1 MVTRI
6 MKKVKLIEYVALIL
20 ALTAFLLV
28 AGKYSNEFIL
38 DHYTAYKESAHQVA
52 IEKERQ
58 AYVCSE
64 RELTIPISGGK
75 VCRPKVPDS
84 IYRDIFDT
92 YSFSSGGKEQ
102 IYSLFSNGDME
113 SANQILQDSIPI
125 ERYDDINTEGNITWT
140 EDPAGERYWRFLFY
154 GFRPMR
160 HLFFAFDQTYDK
172 AYLEKVREITVSF
185 LKDGMDKPHSWDDF
199 NGVSFRTMFLVKIWW
214 ELRENNMLTYN
225 LSEDLLTA
233 IEKHSE
239 FLVNPNHYDK
249 GYNHGLNET
258 AALYLVAVNFPDF
271 LHASEWLE
279 LSKDRLGD
287 SLVTIVDTDGVLIE
301 NSPYYHFYTLEKYWE
316 LYSFAQKQNV
326 PISDIFNNRLQQ
338 MISYATYILQPNKD
352 IPLLGASLKRKIS
365 YWGIYKDIAQSF
377 PELKY
382 VLTNGTEGKEP
393 SKLNMIYPESG
404 EVIMRSGWGEEE
416 EFEAQ
421 TQVIFDFGPYRTLHS
436 DFDALSFSLYAE
448 GINLMP
454 DAGLY
459 AYEES
464 EYKDYFH
471 GTASHNTVV
480 VDDLDQTKGTAVR
493 GDFKE
498 TKDYVSQSAEHELY
512 KGVSHKRSGILI
524 GKKYLLI
531 LDKLTSEEEHTYK
544 QLFHLFPGARIT
556 TSGTAVKVFAP
567 SEDGEKEVMNIF
579 QIVPESISLNS
590 VIGQTSPPNGW
601 CAEEYA
607 KAIPCYSLE
616 YIQKSQNVTY
626 ATLIEI
632 GEHDTHL
639 QYSYDGKSI
648 KINDSSQTIDIDVTD
663 IEGVNGG
670 VTSVNN
676 ASIEIEKSSL
686 DILKPENWVV
696 TEKNKNFGQLESVSG
711 LISLNTNA
719 IGSSF
724 YANSPVNLDLSD
736 KNILIKMRVLERK
749 NVEKLGIV
757 LSTNNWQGYVRTD
770 LKNSYREEYDG
781 EWLTISLGKGLQRE
795 TGGQW
800 RQYGAGFDWAHI
812 DAIRIELGTVVQK
825 TATLQLAEIALTPVG
840 KEGEVIL
847 IFDDGYESILPA
859 IALMNEYGFKG
870 NLAVIADRVIG
881 NERGYLSLKQLK
893 QIKDEYGWDLIN
905 HSRHHVNAIE
915 TYINNDDIDGFAAD
929 LLAGAKFLI
938 KNDLNTTP
946 NWYIYPHGAT
956 NKAIKDVVG
965 KYYSFAR
972 TTINQP
978 ETYPFGDPLGVKTI
992 SADSSESFGIKAF
1005 VPVSELE
1012 SAIIDAKTYKLPLF
1026 ITFHRINSLP
1036 SDKPGYKLSEF
1047 KKLIDF
1053 IKKEN
1058 IKVKT
1063 LREFDSDNGIEQR
1076 SLTFVQNQPPQLQLN
1091 IEIKNLSIFKRLS
1104 YSVGYMLSFFKP
1116 SF

>member
-1 MVTRI
+1 
-6 MKKVKLIEYVALIL
+6 
-20 ALTAFLLV
+20 
-28 AGKYSNEFIL
+28 
-38 DHYTAYKESAHQVA
+38 
-52 IEKERQ
+52 
-58 AYVCSE
+58 
-64 RELTIPISGGK
+64 
-75 VCRPKVPDS
+75 
-84 IYRDIFDT
+84 
-92 YSFSSGGKEQ
+92 
-102 IYSLFSNGDME
+102 
-113 SANQILQDSIPI
+113 
-125 ERYDDINTEGNITWT
+125 
-140 EDPAGERYWRFLFY
+140 
-154 GFRPMR
+154 
-160 HLFFAFDQTYDK
+160 
-172 AYLEKVREITVSF
+172 
-185 LKDGMDKPHSWDDF
+185 
-199 NGVSFRTMFLVKIWW
+199 
-214 ELRENNMLTYN
+214 
-225 LSEDLLTA
+225 
-233 IEKHSE
+233 
-239 FLVNPNHYDK
+239 
-249 GYNHGLNET
+249 
-258 AALYLVAVNFPDF
+258 
-271 LHASEWLE
+271 
-279 LSKDRLGD
+279 
-287 SLVTIVDTDGVLIE
+287 
-301 NSPYYHFYTLEKYWE
+301 
-316 LYSFAQKQNV
+316 
-326 PISDIFNNRLQQ
+326 
-338 MISYATYILQPNKD
+338 
-352 IPLLGASLKRKIS
+352 
-365 YWGIYKDIAQSF
+365 
-377 PELKY
+377 
-382 VLTNGTEGKEP
+382 
-393 SKLNMIYPESG
+393 
-404 EVIMRSGWGEEE
+404 
-416 EFEAQ
+416 
-421 TQVIFDFGPYRTLHS
+421 
-436 DFDALSFSLYAE
+436 
-448 GINLMP
+448 
-454 DAGLY
+454 
-459 AYEES
+459 
-464 EYKDYFH
+464 
-471 GTASHNTVV
+471 
-480 VDDLDQTKGTAVR
+480 
-493 GDFKE
+493 
-498 TKDYVSQSAEHELY
+498 
-512 KGVSHKRSGILI
+512 
-524 GKKYLLI
+524 
-531 LDKLTSEEEHTYK
+531 
-544 QLFHLFPGARIT
+544 
-556 TSGTAVKVFAP
+556 
-567 SEDGEKEVMNIF
+567 MNIF
-579 QIVPESISLNS
+579 QIAPENISLNS
-590 VIGQTSPPNGW
+590 IIGQTSPPNGW

-607 KAIPCYSLE
+607 KAIPCYALE
-616 YIQKSQNVTY
+616 YVQKSQNVTY
-626 ATLIEI
+626 ATIIEL
-632 GEHDTHL
+632 GKHDTRL

-648 KINDSSQTIDIDVTD
+648 KINDSSQTIDIDIAD
-663 IEGVNGG
+663 IEGVKGG
-670 VTSVNN
+670 VTSVNS

-870 NLAVIADRVIG
+870 NLAVITDRVIG

-905 HSRHHVNAIE
+905 HSGHHVNAIE

-992 SADSSESFGIKAF
+992 SADSSESSGIKVF

-1036 SDKPGYKLSEF
+1036 GDKPGYKLSEF